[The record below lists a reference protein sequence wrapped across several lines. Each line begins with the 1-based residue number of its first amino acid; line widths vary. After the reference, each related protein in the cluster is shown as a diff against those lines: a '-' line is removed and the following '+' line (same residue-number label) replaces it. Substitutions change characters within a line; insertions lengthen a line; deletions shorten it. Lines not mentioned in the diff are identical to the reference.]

1 MSQSDASKAEAADQR
16 SEQTRSFVRR
26 VRAATRRKYT
36 PEEKIR
42 IVLEGFRREVTVNDL
57 CRREG
62 IKPHSYY
69 SWTKEF
75 MEAGRER
82 LSRDTVRDATRQ
94 EIQDLKRENGE
105 LKQLVAELSLEVYRL
120 KKRPYQCPRTAS
132 VPADERR

>member
-1 MSQSDASKAEAADQR
+1 MSQSDVSKAQAADQR

-120 KKRPYQCPRTAS
+120 KKTAIPMPQNGVGTS
-132 VPADERR
+132 G

>member
-1 MSQSDASKAEAADQR
+1 MRVEYLREGADVSQSQVGKAEAAEAR
-16 SEQTRSFVRR
+16 TEQTRSFVRR
-26 VRAATRRKYT
+26 VRAGTRRKYT

-75 MEAGRER
+75 MEAGKER
-82 LSRDTVRDATRQ
+82 LTRDSVRDATRQ
-94 EIQDLKRENGE
+94 EIDLRDRVQEVVFAYETG
-105 LKQLVAELSLEVYRL
+105 LVQPGV
-120 KKRPYQCPRTAS
+120 
-132 VPADERR
+132 V

>member
-1 MSQSDASKAEAADQR
+1 MFA
-16 SEQTRSFVRR
+16 V
-26 VRAATRRKYT
+26 YT

-57 CRREG
+57 CWREG

-82 LSRDTVRDATRQ
+82 LS
-94 EIQDLKRENGE
+94 
-105 LKQLVAELSLEVYRL
+105 
-120 KKRPYQCPRTAS
+120 P
-132 VPADERR
+132 